1 MAFTGWLLQTC
12 LWFDHGFGNQL
23 RSDIS
28 PKDSTYLL
36 LVDSEKR
43 PLIYL
48 LLIYTFGCINF

>member
-36 LVDSEKR
+36 LVDSEK
-43 PLIYL
+43 L
-48 LLIYTFGCINF
+48 LLIYTFGYINF